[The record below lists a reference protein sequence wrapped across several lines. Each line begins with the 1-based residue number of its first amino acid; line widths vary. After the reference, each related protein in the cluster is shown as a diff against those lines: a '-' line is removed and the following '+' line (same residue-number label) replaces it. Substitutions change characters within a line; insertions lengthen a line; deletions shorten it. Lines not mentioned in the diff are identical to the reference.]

1 MSQSLPPLVVDLDG
15 TLLRTDTLWE
25 SFLGLL
31 RRRPW
36 RILWMP
42 FWLLQGRAV
51 LKVRLL
57 AEALP
62 DIEYLPLREEV
73 LQWLQAERCRGRRLI
88 LATASPASV
97 GQVLAQRLGLFEA
110 VVGSS
115 DTLNARGKAKLAL
128 VRQYLGELPFE
139 YLGNSW
145 ADFPVWAGAVEA
157 HVVGTPRFI
166 RRVRRH
172 FPRGRDFPQ
181 PLRWSALLG
190 LLRPYQWVKNLLVFL
205 PMLLAHRV
213 LEGALWGKAIAAFAA
228 LSLVASGLYVVNDL
242 LDVEADRHH
251 PRKRFRPL
259 ARGDVPLWV
268 GMVMAP
274 LVFGMG
280 FGIAGAVLPPLGVL
294 AVGLYGG
301 LSAAY
306 SLWLKTLPLLDVLAL
321 AGLYT
326 VRVLAGGWA
335 TQVPLSGWLLTF
347 AIFFF
352 LSLAFLKRYVELRA
366 LGGAELPRR
375 GYTSQDEALVRT
387 FGIASGY
394 LAVLV
399 FVLYLN
405 SPAVVTLYRE
415 PRWLWL
421 SVPLL
426 LYWIAYLW
434 LSAHRGRMPDDPI
447 LFVLRDPVSYIVAAG
462 LLGLF
467 VLGSA

>member
-1 MSQSLPPLVVDLDG
+1 M
-15 TLLRTDTLWE
+15 
-25 SFLGLL
+25 
-31 RRRPW
+31 RRR
-36 RILWMP
+36 
-42 FWLLQGRAV
+42 
-51 LKVRLL
+51 
-57 AEALP
+57 
-62 DIEYLPLREEV
+62 
-73 LQWLQAERCRGRRLI
+73 
-88 LATASPASV
+88 
-97 GQVLAQRLGLFEA
+97 
-110 VVGSS
+110 
-115 DTLNARGKAKLAL
+115 
-128 VRQYLGELPFE
+128 
-139 YLGNSW
+139 
-145 ADFPVWAGAVEA
+145 
-157 HVVGTPRFI
+157 
-166 RRVRRH
+166 

-181 PLRWSALLG
+181 PLQWSALLG

-228 LSLVASGLYVVNDL
+228 LSLVASGLYVLNDL
-242 LDVEADRHH
+242 LDVGADRQH

-268 GMVMAP
+268 GMVIVP
-274 LVFGMG
+274 LLLGIG
-280 FGIAGAVLPPLGVL
+280 FGIAGTALPPFGVL

-306 SLWLKTLPLLDVLAL
+306 SLGLKTLPLLDVLAL

-375 GYTSQDEALVRT
+375 GYTSQDEALVRA

-447 LFVLRDPVSYIVAAG
+447 LFVLRDPVSYVVAVG

-467 VLGSA
+467 LLGSA